1 MPKILSLLLLIFTFF
16 QASFTY
22 AMSFSDF
29 NEEQLDIILNYES
42 YTVANGLSQNTVTSI
57 VEDSEG
63 YVWIGTVNGL
73 NRFDGTEFT
82 HFYAEDNSS
91 GLPSSFIRNLIID
104 DQDRLLVGTDKGLAI
119 FDKYT
124 ETFSLAKSN
133 HPISNSVIWALHNEN
148 GINYVGLNGKIFIFN
163 HDFSIINNS
172 IKDIKIKDVK
182 KIRLSK
188 NGIYIRNYTGELLL
202 YHNGNITTYTK
213 NTLDFE
219 II

>member
-1 MPKILSLLLLIFTFF
+1 MPKILSFLLLIITIF
-16 QASFTY
+16 QASYTH

-82 HFYAEDNSS
+82 HFYAEENSS

-124 ETFSLAKSN
+124 ETFSLAKEN
-133 HPISNSVIWALHNEN
+133 HPISNSVIWALHSEN
-148 GINYVGLNGKIFIFN
+148 GINYVGLNNELYIFN
-163 HDFSIINNS
+163 SDFNKE
-172 IKDIKIKDVK
+172 IKLIKSNKFKEIK
-182 KIRLSK
+182 KIRLLNEK
-188 NGIYIRNYTGELLL
+188 LYMRNY
-202 YHNGNITTYTK
+202 
-213 NTLDFE
+213 DFL
-219 II
+219 